1 MTLQEAKDRASSI
14 VSPNSDLFQPI
25 VYALLDAAGEPEEG
39 ATVCSHCGRA
49 PNGDSPDHI
58 MFLYCKHGICDECEY
73 SANKKHPEV
82 QWPAVWCPVCNAQVN
97 SNYARCQ

>member
-1 MTLQEAKDRASSI
+1 MTLQEAKDKASSI

-49 PNGDSPDHI
+49 PNGDSYEKSFARLTHRKSATPTRW
-58 MFLYCKHGICDECEY
+58 KHLGQY
-73 SANKKHPEV
+73 
-82 QWPAVWCPVCNAQVN
+82 QG
-97 SNYARCQ
+97 